1 MWASEESGRLSF
13 TVSDYTYSVFATFGK
28 GVDESGVYVQQDGKA
43 VLNQRC
49 GRNGST
55 NLGAGFHKNLVE
67 AGVQVDDSQK

>member
-13 TVSDYTYSVFATFGK
+13 SVSGYNYSVFATFGK
-28 GVDESGVYVQQDGKA
+28 GVDESGVYVERDGKA

-49 GRNGST
+49 GKHWST